1 MQSWVRSASGSHV
14 RPLGSAINALYAAR
28 RGGNGLLTCFC
39 GAVVGR
45 ERDTRI
51 ESLVWLRINVST
63 RIHGVHASST
73 DAHTRYTPAQKLC
86 DSSAILRNFDY
97 ISGMFEEAG
106 LREYMTGPRATL
118 RFCEVSDC
126 KLKFSSFKFPVSDF
140 LVSNFPRESSRV
152 VNKVRISAGSVR
164 DLFSK
169 ERTFSFDF
177 NGNIVSQGSEKYFV

>member
-1 MQSWVRSASGSHV
+1 MRSASGSHV

-73 DAHTRYTPAQKLC
+73 DAHTRYTPAQKLWDC
-86 DSSAILRNFDY
+86 SAILRNFDY
-97 ISGMFEEAG
+97 ISGMFKEERWFTV
-106 LREYMTGPRATL
+106 LREYIIRSCCTTFQ
-118 RFCEVSDC
+118 FCEAFDC
-126 KLKFSSFKFPVSDF
+126 KITFSSFKLQISNLRFSI
-140 LVSNFPRESSRV
+140 SNF
-152 VNKVRISAGSVR
+152 KFFI
-164 DLFSK
+164 
-169 ERTFSFDF
+169 
-177 NGNIVSQGSEKYFV
+177 